1 MTPDEPDPTSRD
13 AVRQV
18 YQDPGPTDRVLEAV
32 RRHLHGDR
40 ATDPAVSVDDLAP
53 VDAFH
58 IRGREGTVALAELA
72 GVEPGS
78 RVLDVGSG
86 LGGTARY
93 LASRFDAEVVG
104 VDLVPDYVGLARTFS
119 EWTDLDRRTS
129 FREGSA
135 VDLPVSDG
143 AFDVAW
149 LEHVQMN
156 VSDKSTLARELIR
169 TLRPGGRL
177 VLYEI
182 FGTNRGDPHFP
193 VPWADDASAS
203 FLVSAESFRDAVTSA
218 GATVEA
224 WEDVSEPSLEWF
236 RGVLER
242 VQREGPPPLGIHL
255 LMGDSAPTK
264 LKNVKRNLEEGRIRV
279 IQGVFRT
286 SAG

>member
-1 MTPDEPDPTSRD
+1 MNPQSPPPDPHD

-18 YQDPGPTDRVLEAV
+18 YQGPGPARRVLDAIRGHLGEDDAAV
-32 RRHLHGDR
+32 
-40 ATDPAVSVDDLAP
+40 DPDELAA

-93 LASRFDAEVVG
+93 LAGRFGARVVG
-104 VDLVPDYVGLARTFS
+104 VDLVPDYVGLARTLS
-119 EWTDLDRRTS
+119 EMAGLEHRTS

-135 VDLPVSDG
+135 VGLPVSD
-143 AFDVAW
+143 AEFDVAW

-156 VSDKSTLARELIR
+156 VADKAALARELVR
-169 TLRPGGRL
+169 AVKPGGQL
-177 VLYEI
+177 ALYEI
-182 FGTNRGDPHFP
+182 FAADRRDPHFP
-193 VPWADDASAS
+193 VPWADDSSAS
-203 FLVSAESFRDAVTSA
+203 FLVEAEAFRRVVTDA

-224 WEDVSEPSLEWF
+224 WEDVSDASLAWF

-242 VQREGPPPLGIHL
+242 VEREGPPPLGIHL
-255 LMGDSAPTK
+255 LMGESAPTK
-264 LKNVKRNLEEGRIRV
+264 LQNVKRNLEEGRIRV
-279 IQGVFRT
+279 IQAVFRT
-286 SAG
+286 RTS